1 MEKSGSNGL
10 AVLMAFVGGAVAG
23 AAAALL
29 LAPVSGEEAR
39 QKLIDLASVG
49 KDKVARMPKAIASAY
64 SQASEVAKDAFSEAY
79 DAAER
84 SAKSIQ

>member
-1 MEKSGSNGL
+1 MTEKRGLNGFGIF
-10 AVLMAFVGGAVAG
+10 AAFVGGAAAG

-39 QKLIDLASVG
+39 RRIKDMASTSRER
-49 KDKVARMPKAIASAY
+49 VARVPKAIASAY

-79 DAAER
+79 QAATR
-84 SAKSIQ
+84 R